1 MKKIIALLL
10 VLSLA
15 FCFVAC
21 KKDEPTPE
29 TPAPQGPTTQE
40 PTMVTYKLAT
50 ATISKELA
58 SRGGSKIANNFAVV
72 IFDATGKVVA
82 VRFDSI
88 ESAHPTVSE
97 GAIVL
102 DAANLVS
109 KVEGNYK
116 KGQMADTWGNQAKA
130 FENFLVGKTA
140 AEIGALEITNEL
152 VAGCT
157 MVSTSYS
164 SMLDMQALVVKA
176 AASTKMVEFK
186 VAEGTALTLGLGV
199 DASAAF
205 NRSGHIEFTAN
216 CAGTVLAGGK
226 VVAAIVDSTVQ
237 TYTVADGVVTNPT
250 TYTESKLVLG
260 DDYGMLGGYGSQFA
274 EWYVQ
279 AQNYANLAVGK
290 TVAELANLSTN
301 KTELAGVC
309 TMASAGYKA
318 VLVEAA
324 TNAR

>member
-21 KKDEPTPE
+21 NKDEPTPE

-50 ATISKELA
+50 ATISKELTTR
-58 SRGGSKIANNFAVV
+58 SSSKIANNFAVV

-82 VRFDSI
+82 ARFDSI
-88 ESAHPTVSE
+88 ETAHPTVTD

-102 DAANLVS
+102 GDVAS
-109 KVEGNYK
+109 KVESGYNGGGK
-116 KGQMADTWGNQAKA
+116 MSDTWGNQAKA
-130 FENFLVGKTA
+130 VENYFVGKTA
-140 AEIGALEITNEL
+140 AEIGALEITKEL
-152 VAGCT
+152 IAGCT

-164 SMLDMQALVVKA
+164 SALDLQALVVKA

-186 VAEGTALTLGLGV
+186 VEEGTALTLGLGV

-205 NRSGHIEFTAN
+205 NRSGNIEFTAN

-250 TYTESKLVLG
+250 TYTESKLVQG